1 MGAKLCAMVDA
12 WNWSSGCFLVSD
24 RTRLCC
30 IEERPLWESG
40 AVQIV
45 LNTPV
50 RDGAQGLG
58 NAAGAVAGAM
68 ASMWVGIFRMTSGS
82 SMQAMTFM
90 VAPQVWQVLISMS
103 NTRLRRFAQAMTTWR
118 SAGVRSLRASAVLG
132 LRPLPRPAH
141 LIQRGKHYDIPEAD
155 L

>member
-1 MGAKLCAMVDA
+1 MVDA
-12 WNWSSGCFLVSD
+12 WNWSSGCFLASD

-50 RDGAQGLG
+50 WGGTGALG
-58 NAAGAVAGAM
+58 NAAGAVTGAM
-68 ASMWVGIFRMTSGS
+68 ASMWVSIFRMTSGS
-82 SMQAMTFM
+82 SIQAMTFM
-90 VAPQVWQVLISMS
+90 VAPQVWQVLISILK
-103 NTRLRRFAQAMTTWR
+103 TRLKRLAQAMTTWR

-132 LRPLPRPAH
+132 LHPLPRPAGV
-141 LIQRGKHYDIPEAD
+141 ISAR
-155 L
+155 